1 MAAPKELYVRTKCI
15 NQGGSLMKKIIAL
28 ALIVLVFASCG
39 PRRLGCGPY
48 RRCEIKEIKKSE
60 STLEKYNC

>member
-1 MAAPKELYVRTKCI
+1 MLNY
-15 NQGGSLMKKIIAL
+15 MKKIIAL

>member
-1 MAAPKELYVRTKCI
+1 
-15 NQGGSLMKKIIAL
+15 MKKIIAL

-48 RRCEIKEIKKSE
+48 RRCEIKTAPSIPS
-60 STLEKYNC
+60 SNTTLEIV